1 MVRQHPYPTIQ
12 GPSTNRWT
20 GANPPT
26 TASQHALRQGAGE
39 EDGTASGRSDQE
51 ARAAEEP
58 DFKDMDQYVAF
69 RRDTS
74 ILEGIRE
81 DGLANRLVVVLLGFV
96 LCGGLLFEVLKMFF

>member
-1 MVRQHPYPTIQ
+1 
-12 GPSTNRWT
+12 
-20 GANPPT
+20 
-26 TASQHALRQGAGE
+26 
-39 EDGTASGRSDQE
+39 
-51 ARAAEEP
+51 
-58 DFKDMDQYVAF
+58 MDQYVAF